1 MGFFCKM
8 NLYPHQI
15 QARDFL
21 LSRKRAILADA
32 PRVGKTMPAA
42 SAAIQH
48 LPAMVICPAVVKP
61 GWVKAFAALGHQ
73 AQEIRGRA
81 AAQAVKAEGVVVIN
95 YDLIMD
101 MPCREGWATVI
112 IDEVH
117 RIKTP
122 PGEKKVRDRIT
133 KKWKTVK
140 TGQRTEASI
149 EIMHATPRVYA
160 LSGTIPPN
168 RPIEMWPLLHG
179 LGIYKRSWLEFAF
192 RYCKAWN
199 PPWGGLDVSGASNL
213 PELRKKLKPHV
224 LRRKREQVFTGYQ
237 HPVVSMV
244 ELDLPNDKREKAFD
258 ADAVAEAVSA
268 NPNAILAIEGLS
280 EIMREGGERKAPLAA
295 DFIRA
300 RIEQE
305 PEDPLVVFA
314 WHKSVVAML
323 SDSLKQDPP
332 ISHVVVT
339 GETSASA
346 KQQAIEDFQ
355 AGKVQ
360 VIIGNIS
367 SISEG
372 VDLSRANTVIFAES
386 TWQTSALE
394 QASAR
399 VENINKQGCAP
410 LIYLLTIRASL
421 DSIVLSKVLKKVGI
435 IEQII

>member
-1 MGFFCKM
+1 MKLF
-8 NLYPHQI
+8 PHQEI
-15 QARDFL
+15 SRDFL

-48 LPAMVICPAVVKP
+48 LPALVICPAVVKP
-61 GWVKAFAALGHQ
+61 GWVKAFAALGYQ
-73 AQEIRGRA
+73 AQEIKGRA
-81 AAQAVKAEGVVVIN
+81 AAQAIRPEGIVVIN
-95 YDLIMD
+95 YDLLPD
-101 MPCREGWATVI
+101 LQQLDGWATVI
-112 IDEVH
+112 LDESH

-122 PGEKKVRDRIT
+122 TAKRT
-133 KKWKTVK
+133 KSAIK
-140 TGQRTEASI
+140 
-149 EIMHATPRVYA
+149 IMKATPRVYA
-160 LSGTIPPN
+160 LSGTPIPN
-168 RPIEMWPLLHG
+168 KPIELWPLLHG

-213 PELRKKLKPHV
+213 PELRERLKPHV

-237 HPVVSMV
+237 HPVVSLV
-244 ELDLPNDKREKAFD
+244 ELDLPNDRREKAFD

-295 DFIRA
+295 DFVRS

-305 PEDPLVVFA
+305 PAEPLVVFA

-339 GETSASA
+339 GETSAGA
-346 KQQAIEDFQ
+346 KQQAIADFQ
-355 AGKVQ
+355 AGHVQ

>member
-1 MGFFCKM
+1 M

-32 PRVGKTMPAA
+32 PRVGKTIPTAA
-42 SAAIQH
+42 AALHH
-48 LPAMVICPAVVKP
+48 LPVLVVCPAVVKP

-73 AQEIRGRA
+73 AQEVKGRA
-81 AAQAVKAEGVVVIN
+81 AAKAVQATGVVVIN
-95 YDLIMD
+95 YDLLPD
-101 MPCREGWATVI
+101 MMALNGWATLVL
-112 IDEVH
+112 DESH

-122 PGEKKVRDRIT
+122 TAK
-133 KKWKTVK
+133 
-140 TGQRTEASI
+140 RTETALKL
-149 EIMHATPRVYA
+149 MKATPRVYA
-160 LSGTIPPN
+160 LSGTPIPN
-168 RPIEMWPLLHG
+168 RPIELWPLLHG
-179 LGIYKRSWLEFAF
+179 LGIYKRSWMEFAV
-192 RYCKAWN
+192 RYCKAWH
-199 PPWGGLDVSGASNL
+199 PPWGGVDVSGESNL
-213 PELRKKLKPHV
+213 PELKRQLKPHV
-224 LRRKREQVFTGYQ
+224 LRRKREDVFTAYQ
-237 HPVVSMV
+237 QPVVSLI
-244 ELDLPNDKREKAFD
+244 ELDLPVDKREKLFD
-258 ADAVAEAVSA
+258 AEAIAEAVQS
-268 NPNAILAIEGLS
+268 NPNAVLAIAGLS

-305 PEDPLVVFA
+305 PTEPLVVFA

-323 SDSLKQDPP
+323 SEALTQDPP
-332 ISHVVVT
+332 ISHVIVT
-339 GETSASA
+339 GATSASA
-346 KQQAIEDFQ
+346 KQQAIADFQ

-399 VENINKQGCAP
+399 VENLTKAGQAP

-421 DSIVLSKVLKKVGI
+421 DSIVLSKVLEKSNI

>member
-1 MGFFCKM
+1 M

-42 SAAIQH
+42 SAAVEH
-48 LPAMVICPAVVKP
+48 LPALVICPAVVKP
-61 GWVKAFAALGHQ
+61 GWVKAFAALGYQ
-73 AQEIRGRA
+73 SQEIRGRA
-81 AAQAVKAEGVVVIN
+81 AAQAVKAEGIVVIN
-95 YDLIMD
+95 YDLLQD
-101 MPCREGWATVI
+101 LQQLDCWATVI
-112 IDEVH
+112 LDESH

-122 PGEKKVRDRIT
+122 TAKRT
-133 KKWKTVK
+133 KSAIK
-140 TGQRTEASI
+140 
-149 EIMHATPRVYA
+149 IMKATPRVYA
-160 LSGTIPPN
+160 LSGTPIPN
-168 RPIEMWPLLHG
+168 KPIELWPLLHG

-213 PELRKKLKPHV
+213 PELRERLKPHV

-237 HPVVSMV
+237 HPVVSLV
-244 ELDLPNDKREKAFD
+244 ELDLPNDRREKAFD

-305 PEDPLVVFA
+305 PEEPLVVFA

-346 KQQAIEDFQ
+346 RQQAIADFQ

>member
-1 MGFFCKM
+1 M
-8 NLYPHQI
+8 NLYPHQV

-21 LSRKRAILADA
+21 LSRRRAILADA

-48 LPAMVICPAVVKP
+48 LPALVICPAVVKP
-61 GWVKAFAALGHQ
+61 GWVKAFAALGYQ
-73 AQEIRGRA
+73 AQEIKGRA
-81 AAQAVKAEGVVVIN
+81 AAQAIRPEGIVVIN
-95 YDLIMD
+95 YDLLPD
-101 MPCREGWATVI
+101 LQQLDGWATVI
-112 IDEVH
+112 LDESH

-122 PGEKKVRDRIT
+122 TAKRT
-133 KKWKTVK
+133 KSAIK
-140 TGQRTEASI
+140 
-149 EIMHATPRVYA
+149 IMKATPRVYA
-160 LSGTIPPN
+160 LSGTPIPN
-168 RPIEMWPLLHG
+168 KPIELWPLLHG

-213 PELRKKLKPHV
+213 PELREKLKPHV

-300 RIEQE
+300 SIEQE
-305 PEDPLVVFA
+305 PAEPLVVFA

-339 GETSASA
+339 GETSAGA
-346 KQQAIEDFQ
+346 KQQAIADFQ
-355 AGKVQ
+355 AGQVQ

>member
-1 MGFFCKM
+1 
-8 NLYPHQI
+8 
-15 QARDFL
+15 
-21 LSRKRAILADA
+21 
-32 PRVGKTMPAA
+32 MPAA

-48 LPAMVICPAVVKP
+48 LPALVICPAVVKP
-61 GWVKAFAALGHQ
+61 GWVKAFAALGYQ
-73 AQEIRGRA
+73 AQEIKGRA
-81 AAQAVKAEGVVVIN
+81 AAQAIRPEGIVVIN
-95 YDLIMD
+95 YDLLPD
-101 MPCREGWATVI
+101 LQQLDGWATVI
-112 IDEVH
+112 LDESH

-122 PGEKKVRDRIT
+122 TAKRT
-133 KKWKTVK
+133 KSAIK
-140 TGQRTEASI
+140 
-149 EIMHATPRVYA
+149 IMKATPRVYA
-160 LSGTIPPN
+160 LSGTPIPN
-168 RPIEMWPLLHG
+168 KPIELWPLLHG

-213 PELRKKLKPHV
+213 PELRERLKPHV

-237 HPVVSMV
+237 HPVVSLV
-244 ELDLPNDKREKAFD
+244 ELDLPNDRREKAFD

-295 DFIRA
+295 DFVRS

-305 PEDPLVVFA
+305 PAEPLVVFA

-339 GETSASA
+339 GETSAGA
-346 KQQAIEDFQ
+346 KQQAIADFQ
-355 AGKVQ
+355 AGHVQ

>member
-1 MGFFCKM
+1 M

-48 LPAMVICPAVVKP
+48 LPALVICPAVVKP
-61 GWVKAFAALGHQ
+61 GWVKAFTALGYQ

-81 AAQAVKAEGVVVIN
+81 AAQAVKSEGIVVIN
-95 YDLIMD
+95 YDLLPD
-101 MPCREGWATVI
+101 LQQTEGWKTLI
-112 IDEVH
+112 LDESH

-122 PGEKKVRDRIT
+122 TAKRT
-133 KKWKTVK
+133 KSAIK
-140 TGQRTEASI
+140 
-149 EIMHATPRVYA
+149 IMKAAPRVYA
-160 LSGTIPPN
+160 LSGTPIPN
-168 RPIEMWPLLHG
+168 KPIELWPILHG

-213 PELRKKLKPHV
+213 PELRERLKPHV

-237 HPVVSMV
+237 HPVVSLV
-244 ELDLPNDKREKAFD
+244 ELDLPNDRREKAFD

-268 NPNAILAIEGLS
+268 NPNAILAIDGLS

-295 DFIRA
+295 DFIRS

-305 PEDPLVVFA
+305 PEEPLVVFA

-346 KQQAIEDFQ
+346 KQQAIADFQ
-355 AGKVQ
+355 ADKVQ

>member
-1 MGFFCKM
+1 M

-48 LPAMVICPAVVKP
+48 LPALVICPAVVKP
-61 GWVKAFAALGHQ
+61 GWVKAFAALGRQ

-95 YDLIMD
+95 YDLLPNLQQLD
-101 MPCREGWATVI
+101 GWKTLI
-112 IDEVH
+112 LDESH

-122 PGEKKVRDRIT
+122 TAKRT
-133 KKWKTVK
+133 KSAIK
-140 TGQRTEASI
+140 
-149 EIMHATPRVYA
+149 IMHATPRVYA
-160 LSGTIPPN
+160 LSGTPIPN
-168 RPIEMWPLLHG
+168 KPIELWPLLHG

-213 PELRKKLKPHV
+213 PELREKLKPHV

-244 ELDLPNDKREKAFD
+244 ELDLPNDKREKVFD

-268 NPNAILAIEGLS
+268 NPNAILAIDGLS

-305 PEDPLVVFA
+305 PAEPLVVFA

-323 SDSLKQDPP
+323 SDGLKQDPP

-346 KQQAIEDFQ
+346 KQQAIADFQ
-355 AGKVQ
+355 AGQVQ

>member
-1 MGFFCKM
+1 MGLFCKM

-48 LPAMVICPAVVKP
+48 LPALVICPAVVKP

-81 AAQAVKAEGVVVIN
+81 SAQAVKAEGVVVIN
-95 YDLIMD
+95 YDLLPHLQQLD
-101 MPCREGWATVI
+101 GWQTLI
-112 IDEVH
+112 LDESH

-122 PGEKKVRDRIT
+122 TAKRT
-133 KKWKTVK
+133 KSAIK
-140 TGQRTEASI
+140 
-149 EIMHATPRVYA
+149 IMHATPRVYA
-160 LSGTIPPN
+160 LSGTPIPN
-168 RPIEMWPLLHG
+168 KPIELWPLLHG

-213 PELRKKLKPHV
+213 SELREKLKPHV

-305 PEDPLVVFA
+305 PAEPLVVFA
-314 WHKSVVAML
+314 WHKSVVAIL

-339 GETSASA
+339 GETSAGA
-346 KQQAIEDFQ
+346 KQQAIADFQ
-355 AGKVQ
+355 AGQVQ

-410 LIYLLTIRASL
+410 LIHLLTIRASL

>member
-1 MGFFCKM
+1 M
-8 NLYPHQI
+8 NLFPHQL

-21 LSRKRAILADA
+21 LSKGRAILADA
-32 PRVGKTMPAA
+32 PRVGKTIPTAA
-42 SAAIQH
+42 AA
-48 LPAMVICPAVVKP
+48 AMHQPVLVVCPAVVKP
-61 GWVKAFAALGHQ
+61 GWVKAFKALGHQ
-73 AQEIRGRA
+73 AQEVKGRA
-81 AAQAVKAEGVVVIN
+81 AAQAVKADGVVVIN
-95 YDLIMD
+95 YDLLPD
-101 MPCREGWATVI
+101 LATLDGWQTIVL
-112 IDEVH
+112 DESH
-117 RIKTP
+117 RIKSPTA
-122 PGEKKVRDRIT
+122 KRT
-133 KKWKTVK
+133 KQAIK
-140 TGQRTEASI
+140 
-149 EIMHATPRVYA
+149 IMNAAPRVYA
-160 LSGTIPPN
+160 LSGTPIPN
-168 RPIEMWPLLHG
+168 RPIELWPLLHG
-179 LGIYKRSWLEFAF
+179 LGIYKRSWMEFAF

-213 PELRKKLKPHV
+213 PELREKLRPYI
-224 LRRKREQVFTGYQ
+224 LRRKREDVFTGYQ
-237 HPVVSMV
+237 QPVVSFV
-244 ELDLPNDKREKAFD
+244 ELDLPVDKREKAFD
-258 ADAVAEAVSA
+258 VDTVSEAALS

-295 DFIRA
+295 DFIRS

-305 PEDPLVVFA
+305 PDEPLVVFA
-314 WHKSVVAML
+314 WHKSVVAIL
-323 SDSLKQDPP
+323 SDSLKAEPA

-346 KQQAIEDFQ
+346 KQQAIDDFQ

-399 VENINKQGCAP
+399 VENINKAGCAP
-410 LIYLLTIRASL
+410 LIYILTIRASL

>member
-1 MGFFCKM
+1 M

-48 LPAMVICPAVVKP
+48 LPALVICPAVVKP
-61 GWVKAFAALGHQ
+61 GWVKAFAALDHQ

-81 AAQAVKAEGVVVIN
+81 AAQAVKAQGVVVIN
-95 YDLIMD
+95 YDLLPHMQQLD
-101 MPCREGWATVI
+101 GWQTLI
-112 IDEVH
+112 LDESH

-122 PGEKKVRDRIT
+122 TAKRT
-133 KKWKTVK
+133 KSAIK
-140 TGQRTEASI
+140 
-149 EIMHATPRVYA
+149 IMHATPRVYA
-160 LSGTIPPN
+160 LSGTPIPN
-168 RPIEMWPLLHG
+168 KPIELWPLLHG

-213 PELRKKLKPHV
+213 PELREKLKPHV

-295 DFIRA
+295 DFIRS

-305 PEDPLVVFA
+305 PAEPLVVFA

-339 GETSASA
+339 GETSAGA
-346 KQQAIEDFQ
+346 KQQAIADFQ
-355 AGKVQ
+355 AGQVQ

-372 VDLSRANTVIFAES
+372 VDLSCANTVIFAES

>member
-1 MGFFCKM
+1 M

-48 LPAMVICPAVVKP
+48 LPALVICPAVVKP
-61 GWVKAFAALGHQ
+61 GWAKAFAELGHQ

-95 YDLIMD
+95 YDLLPHMQQLD
-101 MPCREGWATVI
+101 GWQTLVL
-112 IDEVH
+112 DESH

-122 PGEKKVRDRIT
+122 TAKRT
-133 KKWKTVK
+133 KSAIK
-140 TGQRTEASI
+140 
-149 EIMHATPRVYA
+149 IMHATPRVYE
-160 LSGTIPPN
+160 LSGTPIPN
-168 RPIEMWPLLHG
+168 KPIELWPLLHG

-213 PELRKKLKPHV
+213 PELREKLKPHV

-237 HPVVSMV
+237 HPVVSLV

-258 ADAVAEAVSA
+258 ADAVGEAVSA
-268 NPNAILAIEGLS
+268 NPNAILAIDGLS

-295 DFIRA
+295 DFIRS

-305 PEDPLVVFA
+305 PTEPLVVFA

-346 KQQAIEDFQ
+346 KQQAITDFQ
-355 AGKVQ
+355 AGHVQ

>member
-1 MGFFCKM
+1 M

-48 LPAMVICPAVVKP
+48 LPALVICPAVVKP
-61 GWVKAFAALGHQ
+61 GWVKAFAALGSQ

-95 YDLIMD
+95 YDLLPHLQQLD
-101 MPCREGWATVI
+101 GWQTLI
-112 IDEVH
+112 LDESH

-122 PGEKKVRDRIT
+122 TAKRT
-133 KKWKTVK
+133 KSAIK
-140 TGQRTEASI
+140 
-149 EIMHATPRVYA
+149 IMHATPRVYA
-160 LSGTIPPN
+160 LSGTPIPN
-168 RPIEMWPLLHG
+168 KPIELWPLLHG

-213 PELRKKLKPHV
+213 PELHEKLKPHV

-237 HPVVSMV
+237 HPAVSMV

-305 PEDPLVVFA
+305 PAEPLVVFA

-339 GETSASA
+339 GETSAGA
-346 KQQAIEDFQ
+346 KQQAIADFQ
-355 AGKVQ
+355 AGQVQ

-421 DSIVLSKVLKKVGI
+421 DSVVLSKVLKKVGI

>member
-1 MGFFCKM
+1 M
-8 NLYPHQI
+8 NLFPHQI

-21 LSRKRAILADA
+21 LLRKRAILADA

-48 LPAMVICPAVVKP
+48 LPALVICPAVVKP
-61 GWVKAFAALGHQ
+61 GWVKAFAALGYL
-73 AQEIRGRA
+73 AQEIKGRA
-81 AAQAVKAEGVVVIN
+81 ATQAVKAEGIVVIN
-95 YDLIMD
+95 YDLLPD
-101 MPCREGWATVI
+101 LQQLDGWSTVI
-112 IDEVH
+112 LDESH

-122 PGEKKVRDRIT
+122 TAKRT
-133 KKWKTVK
+133 KSAIK
-140 TGQRTEASI
+140 
-149 EIMHATPRVYA
+149 IMKATPRVYA
-160 LSGTIPPN
+160 LSGTPIPN
-168 RPIEMWPLLHG
+168 KPIELWPLLHG

-213 PELRKKLKPHV
+213 PELREKLKPHV

-237 HPVVSMV
+237 HPVVSLV
-244 ELDLPNDKREKAFD
+244 ELDLPNDRREKAFD

-305 PEDPLVVFA
+305 PDEPLVVFA

-323 SDSLKQDPP
+323 SDSLKQDTP

-339 GETSASA
+339 GDTSASA

-355 AGKVQ
+355 AGKVH

>member
-1 MGFFCKM
+1 M

-48 LPAMVICPAVVKP
+48 LPALVICPAVVKP

-73 AQEIRGRA
+73 AQEIKGRA
-81 AAQAVKAEGVVVIN
+81 AAQAANPEGIVVIN
-95 YDLIMD
+95 YDLLPNLQQLD
-101 MPCREGWATVI
+101 GWATVI
-112 IDEVH
+112 LDESH

-122 PGEKKVRDRIT
+122 TAKRT
-133 KKWKTVK
+133 KSAIK
-140 TGQRTEASI
+140 
-149 EIMHATPRVYA
+149 IMKATPCVYA
-160 LSGTIPPN
+160 LSGTPIPN
-168 RPIEMWPLLHG
+168 KPIELWPLLHG

-213 PELRKKLKPHV
+213 PELRERLKPHV

-237 HPVVSMV
+237 HPVVSLV
-244 ELDLPNDKREKAFD
+244 ELDLPNDRREKAFD

-295 DFIRA
+295 DFIRS

-305 PEDPLVVFA
+305 PDEPLVVFA

-339 GETSASA
+339 GEASANA
-346 KQQAIEDFQ
+346 KQQAIADFQ

>member
-1 MGFFCKM
+1 M
-8 NLYPHQI
+8 NLYPHQV

-21 LSRKRAILADA
+21 LSRRRAILADA

-48 LPAMVICPAVVKP
+48 LPALVICPAVVKP
-61 GWVKAFAALGHQ
+61 GWVKAFAALGYQ
-73 AQEIRGRA
+73 AQEIKGRA
-81 AAQAVKAEGVVVIN
+81 AAQAVKPEGIVVIN
-95 YDLIMD
+95 YDLLPD
-101 MPCREGWATVI
+101 LQQLDGWATVI
-112 IDEVH
+112 LDESH

-122 PGEKKVRDRIT
+122 TAKRT
-133 KKWKTVK
+133 KSAIK
-140 TGQRTEASI
+140 
-149 EIMHATPRVYA
+149 IMKATPRVYA
-160 LSGTIPPN
+160 LSGTPIPN
-168 RPIEMWPLLHG
+168 KPIELWPLLHG

-213 PELRKKLKPHV
+213 PELRERLKPHV

-244 ELDLPNDKREKAFD
+244 ELDLPNDKREKVFD

-305 PEDPLVVFA
+305 PAEPLVVFA
-314 WHKSVVAML
+314 WHKSVVAIL
-323 SDSLKQDPP
+323 SESLKQDPP

-346 KQQAIEDFQ
+346 KQQAIDDFQ
-355 AGKVQ
+355 AGQVQ

>member
-1 MGFFCKM
+1 MGLFYKM

-48 LPAMVICPAVVKP
+48 LPALVICPAVVKP

-95 YDLIMD
+95 YDLLPYLQQLD
-101 MPCREGWATVI
+101 GWQTLI
-112 IDEVH
+112 LDESH

-122 PGEKKVRDRIT
+122 TAKRT
-133 KKWKTVK
+133 KSAIK
-140 TGQRTEASI
+140 
-149 EIMHATPRVYA
+149 IMHATPRVYA
-160 LSGTIPPN
+160 LSGTPIPN
-168 RPIEMWPLLHG
+168 KPIELWPLLHG

-213 PELRKKLKPHV
+213 SELREKLKPHV

-305 PEDPLVVFA
+305 PAEPLVVFA

-339 GETSASA
+339 GETSAGA
-346 KQQAIEDFQ
+346 KQQAIADFQ
-355 AGKVQ
+355 AGQVQ

>member
-1 MGFFCKM
+1 M

-48 LPAMVICPAVVKP
+48 LPALVICPAVVKP
-61 GWVKAFAALGHQ
+61 GWVKAFAALDHR

-95 YDLIMD
+95 YDLLPHLQQLD
-101 MPCREGWATVI
+101 GWQTLI
-112 IDEVH
+112 LDESH

-122 PGEKKVRDRIT
+122 TAKRT
-133 KKWKTVK
+133 KSAIK
-140 TGQRTEASI
+140 
-149 EIMHATPRVYA
+149 IMHATPRVYA
-160 LSGTIPPN
+160 LSGTPIPN
-168 RPIEMWPLLHG
+168 KPIELWPLLHG

-213 PELRKKLKPHV
+213 PELREKLKPHV

-237 HPVVSMV
+237 HPVVSLV

-258 ADAVAEAVSA
+258 ADAVADAVSA

-305 PEDPLVVFA
+305 PAEPLVVFA

-339 GETSASA
+339 GETSAGA
-346 KQQAIEDFQ
+346 KQQAIADFQ
-355 AGKVQ
+355 AGQVQ

>member
-1 MGFFCKM
+1 M
-8 NLYPHQI
+8 NLFPHQI

-21 LSRKRAILADA
+21 LLRKRAILADA

-48 LPAMVICPAVVKP
+48 LPALVICPAVVKP
-61 GWVKAFAALGHQ
+61 GWVKAFAALGYL
-73 AQEIRGRA
+73 AQEIKGRA
-81 AAQAVKAEGVVVIN
+81 AAQAVKAEGIVVIN
-95 YDLIMD
+95 YDLLPD
-101 MPCREGWATVI
+101 LQQLDGWSTVI
-112 IDEVH
+112 LDESH

-122 PGEKKVRDRIT
+122 TAKRT
-133 KKWKTVK
+133 KSAIK
-140 TGQRTEASI
+140 
-149 EIMHATPRVYA
+149 IMKATPRVYA
-160 LSGTIPPN
+160 LSGTPIPN
-168 RPIEMWPLLHG
+168 KPIELWPLLHG

-213 PELRKKLKPHV
+213 PELREKLKPHV

-237 HPVVSMV
+237 HPVVSLV
-244 ELDLPNDKREKAFD
+244 ELDLPNDRREKAFD

-268 NPNAILAIEGLS
+268 NPNAILAIDGLS

-305 PEDPLVVFA
+305 PDEPLVVFA

-323 SDSLKQDPP
+323 SDSLKQDTP

>member
-1 MGFFCKM
+1 M

-15 QARDFL
+15 QSRDFL
-21 LSRKRAILADA
+21 LSKGRAILADA

-42 SAAIQH
+42 AAAIRH
-48 LPAMVICPAVVKP
+48 LPALVVCPAVVKP
-61 GWVKAFAALGHQ
+61 GWVKAFKALGHE
-73 AQEIRGRA
+73 AQEVKGRA
-81 AAQAVKAEGVVVIN
+81 AAKAVTPDGIVVIN
-95 YDLIMD
+95 YDL
-101 MPCREGWATVI
+101 MPDLTALNGWQTLI
-112 IDEVH
+112 IDESH

-122 PGEKKVRDRIT
+122 TAKRTKVAIKLMR
-133 KKWKTVK
+133 
-140 TGQRTEASI
+140 
-149 EIMHATPRVYA
+149 ATPRVYA
-160 LSGTIPPN
+160 LSGTPVPN
-168 RPIEMWPLLHG
+168 RPIELWPLLHG
-179 LGIYKRSWLEFAF
+179 LGIYKRSWMEFAF
-192 RYCKAWN
+192 RYAKAWN

-213 PELRKKLKPHV
+213 PELREKLRPYV
-224 LRRKREQVFTGYQ
+224 LRRKREDVFSGYQ
-237 HPVVSMV
+237 QPAVSMV
-244 ELDLPNDKREKAFD
+244 ELDLPVDKREKAFD
-258 ADAVAEAVSA
+258 ADTVADAAMS
-268 NPNAILAIEGLS
+268 NPNAILALEGLS

-295 DFIRA
+295 DFIRS

-305 PEDPLVVFA
+305 PGEPLVVFA
-314 WHKSVVAML
+314 WHKSVASML
-323 SDSLKQDPP
+323 SESLRANPA

-339 GETSASA
+339 GETSGSG
-346 KQQAIEDFQ
+346 KQQAIDDFQ

-410 LIYLLTIRASL
+410 LIYILTIRASL

>member
-1 MGFFCKM
+1 MGLFCKM
-8 NLYPHQI
+8 NLFPHQI

-21 LSRKRAILADA
+21 LSRRRAILADA

-48 LPAMVICPAVVKP
+48 LPALVICPAVVKP
-61 GWVKAFAALGHQ
+61 GWVKAFAALGYQ
-73 AQEIRGRA
+73 AQEIKGRA
-81 AAQAVKAEGVVVIN
+81 AAQAIRPEGIVVIN
-95 YDLIMD
+95 YDLLPD
-101 MPCREGWATVI
+101 LQQLDGWATVI
-112 IDEVH
+112 LDESH

-122 PGEKKVRDRIT
+122 TAKRT
-133 KKWKTVK
+133 KSAIK
-140 TGQRTEASI
+140 
-149 EIMHATPRVYA
+149 IMKATPRVYA
-160 LSGTIPPN
+160 LSGTPIPN
-168 RPIEMWPLLHG
+168 KPIELWPLLHG

-213 PELRKKLKPHV
+213 PELRERLKPHV

-237 HPVVSMV
+237 HPVVSLV
-244 ELDLPNDKREKAFD
+244 ELDLPNDRREKAFD

-305 PEDPLVVFA
+305 PDEPLVVFA
-314 WHKSVVAML
+314 WHKSVVSML
-323 SDSLKQDPP
+323 SDALKQDPP

-346 KQQAIEDFQ
+346 KQQAIADFQ

>member
-1 MGFFCKM
+1 MK
-8 NLYPHQI
+8 LLPHQEVT
-15 QARDFL
+15 RDFL
-21 LSRKRAILADA
+21 LSKKRAIVADV
-32 PRVGKTMPAA
+32 PRVGKTLPTA
-42 SAAIQH
+42 SAAAMHQ
-48 LPAMVICPAVVKP
+48 PALIVCPAVVKP
-61 GWVKAFAALGHQ
+61 GWVKTFKALGHQ
-73 AQEIRGRA
+73 EQEIKGRA
-81 AAQAVKAEGVVVIN
+81 EAQAVKAEGIVVIN
-95 YDLIMD
+95 YDILQD
-101 MPCREGWATVI
+101 MPTLEGWQTLVL
-112 IDEVH
+112 DEVH

-122 PGEKKVRDRIT
+122 TAKRT
-133 KKWKTVK
+133 KAAMK
-140 TGQRTEASI
+140 
-149 EIMHATPRVYA
+149 IMKAVPRVYA
-160 LSGTIPPN
+160 LSGTIPSN
-168 RPIEMWPLLHG
+168 RPIELWPLLHG

-213 PELRKKLKPHV
+213 PELRDRLKPHV

-237 HPVVSMV
+237 HPVVSLV
-244 ELDLPNDKREKAFD
+244 ELDLPNDRREKSFD

-295 DFIRA
+295 DFIRS

-305 PEDPLVVFA
+305 PEEPLVVFA
-314 WHKSVVAML
+314 WHKSVVSML
-323 SDSLKQDPP
+323 SDALKQDPP

-346 KQQAIEDFQ
+346 KQQAIADFQ

>member
-1 MGFFCKM
+1 MK
-8 NLYPHQI
+8 LLPHQEVTC
-15 QARDFL
+15 DFL
-21 LSRKRAILADA
+21 LSKKRAIVADA
-32 PRVGKTMPAA
+32 PRVGKTLPTAV
-42 SAAIQH
+42 AAIHH
-48 LPAMVICPAVVKP
+48 LPVLVVCPAVVKP

-73 AQEIRGRA
+73 AQEIKGRA
-81 AAQAVKAEGVVVIN
+81 AAQAVEARGIVVIN
-95 YDLIMD
+95 YDILQD
-101 MPCREGWATVI
+101 MPALDGWQTLVL
-112 IDEVH
+112 DEVH

-122 PGEKKVRDRIT
+122 TAKRT
-133 KKWKTVK
+133 KAAIKLMKSV
-140 TGQRTEASI
+140 
-149 EIMHATPRVYA
+149 PRVYA
-160 LSGTIPPN
+160 LSGTIPSN
-168 RPIEMWPLLHG
+168 RPIELWPLLHG

-213 PELRKKLKPHV
+213 PELREKLKPHV

-244 ELDLPNDKREKAFD
+244 ELDLPNDKREKVFD

-300 RIEQE
+300 RIDQE
-305 PEDPLVVFA
+305 PAEPLVVFA

-346 KQQAIEDFQ
+346 KQQAIADFQ
-355 AGKVQ
+355 AGHVQ

-399 VENINKQGCAP
+399 VENITKQGCAP

>member
-1 MGFFCKM
+1 VK
-8 NLYPHQI
+8 LLPHQEV
-15 QARDFL
+15 ARDFL
-21 LSRKRAILADA
+21 LSKKRAILADA
-32 PRVGKTMPAA
+32 PRVGKSLGTAA
-42 SAAIQH
+42 AAIQH
-48 LPAMVICPAVVKP
+48 LPALVVCPAVVKP
-61 GWVKAFAALGHQ
+61 GWVKTFKALGHE
-73 AQEIRGRA
+73 AQEVKGRA
-81 AAQAVKAEGVVVIN
+81 AAQAVKAEGIVVIN
-95 YDLIMD
+95 YDILQD
-101 MPCREGWATVI
+101 MPTMDGWQTLVL
-112 IDEVH
+112 DEVH
-117 RIKTP
+117 RTKTP
-122 PGEKKVRDRIT
+122 TAKRT
-133 KKWKTVK
+133 KAAMKLMKAV
-140 TGQRTEASI
+140 
-149 EIMHATPRVYA
+149 PRVYA
-160 LSGTIPPN
+160 LSGTIPSN
-168 RPIEMWPLLHG
+168 RPIELWPLLHG
-179 LGIYKRSWLEFAF
+179 LGIYKRSWMEFAF
-192 RYCKAWN
+192 RYAKAWN

-213 PELRKKLKPHV
+213 PELREKLRPYV
-224 LRRKREQVFTGYQ
+224 LRRKREDVFTGYQ
-237 HPVVSMV
+237 QPVVSLV
-244 ELDLPNDKREKAFD
+244 ELDLPVDKREKAFD
-258 ADAVAEAVSA
+258 ADTVADAAMA

-295 DFIRA
+295 DFIRS

-305 PEDPLVVFA
+305 PDEPLVVFA

-323 SDSLKQDPP
+323 SDSLKQEPS

-346 KQQAIEDFQ
+346 KQQAIDDFQ

-410 LIYLLTIRASL
+410 LIYILTIRASL

>member
-1 MGFFCKM
+1 M
-8 NLYPHQI
+8 NLYPHQV

-42 SAAIQH
+42 SAAIRH
-48 LPAMVICPAVVKP
+48 LPALVICPAVVKP
-61 GWVKAFAALGHQ
+61 GWVKAFAALGYQ
-73 AQEIRGRA
+73 AQEIKGRA
-81 AAQAVKAEGVVVIN
+81 AAQAVKAEGIVVIN
-95 YDLIMD
+95 YDLLPD
-101 MPCREGWATVI
+101 LQQLDGWATVI
-112 IDEVH
+112 LDESH

-122 PGEKKVRDRIT
+122 TAKRT
-133 KKWKTVK
+133 KSAIK
-140 TGQRTEASI
+140 
-149 EIMHATPRVYA
+149 IMKATPRVYA
-160 LSGTIPPN
+160 LSGTPIPN
-168 RPIEMWPLLHG
+168 KPIELWPLLHG

-213 PELRKKLKPHV
+213 PELRDRLKPHV

-237 HPVVSMV
+237 HPVVSLV
-244 ELDLPNDKREKAFD
+244 ELDLPNDRREKSFD

-295 DFIRA
+295 DFIRS

-305 PEDPLVVFA
+305 PDEPLVVFA

-323 SDSLKQDPP
+323 SDSLKQDTP

>member
-1 MGFFCKM
+1 MK
-8 NLYPHQI
+8 LLPHQEVT
-15 QARDFL
+15 RDFL
-21 LSRKRAILADA
+21 LSKKRAIVADA
-32 PRVGKTMPAA
+32 PRVGKTLPTA
-42 SAAIQH
+42 SAAAMHQ
-48 LPAMVICPAVVKP
+48 PALIVCPAVVKP
-61 GWVKAFAALGHQ
+61 GWVKTFKALGHQ
-73 AQEIRGRA
+73 AQEIKGRA
-81 AAQAVKAEGVVVIN
+81 EAQAVKAEGIVVIN
-95 YDLIMD
+95 YDILQD
-101 MPCREGWATVI
+101 MPTLEGWQTLVL
-112 IDEVH
+112 DEVH

-122 PGEKKVRDRIT
+122 TAKRT
-133 KKWKTVK
+133 KAAMK
-140 TGQRTEASI
+140 
-149 EIMHATPRVYA
+149 IMKAVPRVYA
-160 LSGTIPPN
+160 LSGTIPSN
-168 RPIEMWPLLHG
+168 RPIELWPLLHG
-179 LGIYKRSWLEFAF
+179 LGIYRRSWLEFAF

-213 PELRKKLKPHV
+213 PELREKLKPHV

-237 HPVVSMV
+237 HPVVSLV
-244 ELDLPNDKREKAFD
+244 ELDLPNDRREKAFD

-300 RIEQE
+300 RIDQE
-305 PEDPLVVFA
+305 PDEPLVVFA

-346 KQQAIEDFQ
+346 KQQAIADFQ

>member
-1 MGFFCKM
+1 M

-15 QARDFL
+15 QARDSL

-32 PRVGKTMPAA
+32 PRVGKTMPTAA
-42 SAAIQH
+42 AVVQH
-48 LPAMVICPAVVKP
+48 LPALVVCPAVVKP

-73 AQEIRGRA
+73 ATEVQGRA
-81 AAQAVKAEGVVVIN
+81 AAKAVQATGIVVIN
-95 YDLIMD
+95 YDLLPD
-101 MPCREGWATVI
+101 MLALNGWATVVF
-112 IDEVH
+112 DESH
-117 RIKTP
+117 RLKTP
-122 PGEKKVRDRIT
+122 TAKRT
-133 KKWKTVK
+133 KAALKLMKN
-140 TGQRTEASI
+140 
-149 EIMHATPRVYA
+149 TPRVYA
-160 LSGTIPPN
+160 LSGTPIPN
-168 RPIEMWPLLHG
+168 RPIELWPLLHG
-179 LGIYKRSWLEFAF
+179 LGIYKRSWMEFAV
-192 RYCKAWN
+192 RYCKAWH

-213 PELRKKLKPHV
+213 PELKSNLKPHV
-224 LRRKREQVFTGYQ
+224 LRRKREDVFTSYQ
-237 HPVVSMV
+237 QPVVSLI
-244 ELDLPNDKREKAFD
+244 ELDLPNDRREKLFD
-258 ADAVAEAVSA
+258 AEAIAEAVQS
-268 NPNAILAIEGLS
+268 NPNAVLAIEGLS

-305 PEDPLVVFA
+305 PTEPLVVFA

-323 SDSLKQDPP
+323 SEALTQDPP

-339 GETSASA
+339 GATSASA
-346 KQQAIEDFQ
+346 KQQAIDAFQ
-355 AGKVQ
+355 AGAVQ
-360 VIIGNIS
+360 VMLGNIS

-399 VENINKQGCAP
+399 VENLTKAGQAP

-421 DSIVLSKVLKKVGI
+421 DSIVLSKVLKKSNI

>member
-1 MGFFCKM
+1 M

-21 LSRKRAILADA
+21 LSRRRAILADA

-42 SAAIQH
+42 SAAVEH
-48 LPAMVICPAVVKP
+48 LPALVICPAVVKP

-73 AQEIRGRA
+73 AQEIKGRA
-81 AAQAVKAEGVVVIN
+81 AAQAVKSEGIVVIN
-95 YDLIMD
+95 YDLLPD
-101 MPCREGWATVI
+101 LQQLDGWATVI
-112 IDEVH
+112 LDESH

-122 PGEKKVRDRIT
+122 TAKRT
-133 KKWKTVK
+133 KSAIK
-140 TGQRTEASI
+140 
-149 EIMHATPRVYA
+149 IMKATPRVYA
-160 LSGTIPPN
+160 LSGTPIPN
-168 RPIEMWPLLHG
+168 KPIELWPLLHG

-213 PELRKKLKPHV
+213 PELREKLKSHV

-237 HPVVSMV
+237 HPVVSLV

-258 ADAVAEAVSA
+258 ADAVAEAVNS

-295 DFIRA
+295 DFIRS

-346 KQQAIEDFQ
+346 KQQAIADFQ

-399 VENINKQGCAP
+399 VENINKKGCAP

>member
-1 MGFFCKM
+1 MS
-8 NLYPHQI
+8 LYPHQI

-21 LSRKRAILADA
+21 LSKGRAILADA

-42 SAAIQH
+42 AAAAQH
-48 LPAMVICPAVVKP
+48 QPVLVICPAVVKP
-61 GWVKAFAALGHQ
+61 GWVKAFRALGHE
-73 AQEIRGRA
+73 AQEVKGRA
-81 AAQAVKAEGVVVIN
+81 AAKAVTPDGIVVIN
-95 YDLIMD
+95 YDL
-101 MPCREGWATVI
+101 MPDLTALNGWQTLI
-112 IDEVH
+112 IDESH

-122 PGEKKVRDRIT
+122 TAKRTKVAIKLMR
-133 KKWKTVK
+133 
-140 TGQRTEASI
+140 
-149 EIMHATPRVYA
+149 ATPRVYA
-160 LSGTIPPN
+160 LSGTPVPN
-168 RPIEMWPLLHG
+168 RPIELWPLLHG
-179 LGIYKRSWLEFAF
+179 LGIYKRSWMEFAF
-192 RYCKAWN
+192 RYAKAWN

-213 PELRKKLKPHV
+213 PELREKLWPYV
-224 LRRKREQVFTGYQ
+224 LRRKREDVFTGYQ
-237 HPVVSMV
+237 KPVVSLV
-244 ELDLPNDKREKAFD
+244 ELDLPVDRREKAFD
-258 ADAVAEAVSA
+258 ADTVADAAMS
-268 NPNAILAIEGLS
+268 NPNAILALEGLS

-295 DFIRA
+295 DFVRS

-305 PEDPLVVFA
+305 PDEPLVVFA
-314 WHKSVVAML
+314 WHKSVVSML
-323 SDSLKQDPP
+323 SESLKADPA

-346 KQQAIEDFQ
+346 KQQAIDDFQ

-360 VIIGNIS
+360 IIIGNIS

-399 VENINKQGCAP
+399 VENITKQGCAP
-410 LIYLLTIRASL
+410 LIYILTIRASL

>member
-1 MGFFCKM
+1 M

-48 LPAMVICPAVVKP
+48 LPALVICPAVVKP

-73 AQEIRGRA
+73 AQEIKGRA
-81 AAQAVKAEGVVVIN
+81 AAQAVKSEGIVVIN
-95 YDLIMD
+95 YDLLPD
-101 MPCREGWATVI
+101 LQQLDGWATVI
-112 IDEVH
+112 LDESH

-122 PGEKKVRDRIT
+122 TAKRT
-133 KKWKTVK
+133 KSAIK
-140 TGQRTEASI
+140 
-149 EIMHATPRVYA
+149 IMKATPRVYA
-160 LSGTIPPN
+160 LSGTPIPN
-168 RPIEMWPLLHG
+168 KPIELWPLLHG

-213 PELRKKLKPHV
+213 PELREKLKPHV

-237 HPVVSMV
+237 HPVVSLV
-244 ELDLPNDKREKAFD
+244 ELDLPNDRREKSFD

-295 DFIRA
+295 DFIRS

-305 PEDPLVVFA
+305 PDEPLVVFA

-346 KQQAIEDFQ
+346 KQQAIADFQ
-355 AGKVQ
+355 VGKVQ